1 MNRSK
6 KLILIII
13 SILMILSVIVG
24 CSARKSENSSDN
36 GGVAVAPSAPMP
48 SPSPG
53 MPAAEEKGIDFGS
66 GVTSPLEPSKVITTV
81 YLKFETLEFEKSNE
95 ELNNL
100 IGKYQAY
107 VEYSNISYNQYYNA
121 KNYRNGEFVIRVPR
135 EKIISFKTELNLIG
149 NLTSENTNKQ
159 DVTKEYTDTESRLKV
174 IEVKEGR
181 ILALLEKAEKIE
193 DIIILE
199 NQLST
204 TIYEKESLKASL
216 ITLDDKV
223 DFSTVNISLQ
233 EVAKTTNTETVATT
247 FGAKVQNAIND
258 SIFFFKDTLENLA
271 ILLIYLFPFL
281 VIVAVVLYIVI
292 RILKK
297 LKKNKPEK

>member
-6 KLILIII
+6 KLILIVI

-24 CSARKSENSSDN
+24 CSARKSESSSDN

-48 SPSPG
+48 TPSPR
-53 MPAAEEKGIDFGS
+53 MASEEKGKDFGG
-66 GVTSPLEPSKVITTV
+66 GVVPSPLEPAKVITSI

-95 ELNNL
+95 ELNKL
-100 IGKYQAY
+100 IAKYQAY
-107 VEYSNISYNQYYNA
+107 VEYSNISYNQYYND

-193 DIIILE
+193 DIIALE
-199 NQLST
+199 NQLSN
-204 TIYEKESLKASL
+204 TIYEKESLKSNL
-216 ITLDDKV
+216 LTIDDKV
-223 DFSTVNISLQ
+223 DFSTVNVNIQ
-233 EVAKTTNTETVATT
+233 EVEKTTNTETVATT
-247 FGAKVQNAIND
+247 FGTKVKNAIND
-258 SIFFFKDTLENLA
+258 SIFFFKDTLQGLV

-281 VIVAVVLYIVI
+281 VIVAVLLFIVI
-292 RILKK
+292 RFIKK
-297 LKKNKPEK
+297 YKKNKPNK

>member
-6 KLILIII
+6 KLILIVI
-13 SILMILSVIVG
+13 SILMILSVVVG
-24 CSARKSENSSDN
+24 CSARKTESSSDN
-36 GGVAVAPSAPMP
+36 RGEAVAPSAPMP
-48 SPSPG
+48 TPSPG
-53 MPAAEEKGIDFGS
+53 MSNEEKGVDFGS
-66 GVTSPLEPSKVITTV
+66 GVTSPLEPDKVITTI

-95 ELNNL
+95 ELNEL
-100 IGKYQAY
+100 ITKYQAY
-107 VEYSNISYNQYYNA
+107 VEYSNISYNQYYNS

-193 DIIILE
+193 DIIALE
-199 NQLST
+199 NQLSN
-204 TIYEKESLKASL
+204 TILEKESLKSNL
-216 ITLDDKV
+216 LTIDDKV
-223 DFSTVNISLQ
+223 DFSTVSINIQ
-233 EVAKTTNTETVATT
+233 EVEKTTNTETVATT
-247 FGAKVQNAIND
+247 FGTKVENAIKD
-258 SIFFFKDTLENLA
+258 SIFFFKDTLQGLV

-281 VIVAVVLYIVI
+281 VIVGIILFVVVRY
-292 RILKK
+292 LKK
-297 LKKNKPEK
+297 FKKNKPQ

>member
-6 KLILIII
+6 KLILIVI
-13 SILMILSVIVG
+13 SILMILSVFVG
-24 CSARKSENSSDN
+24 CSARKTESSRDN

-53 MPAAEEKGIDFGS
+53 MPSEEKGLDNDFGG

-95 ELNNL
+95 ELNEL
-100 IGKYQAY
+100 IAKYQAY

-135 EKIISFKTELNLIG
+135 EKIQSFKTELNLIG

-193 DIIILE
+193 DIIALE
-199 NQLST
+199 NQLSN
-204 TIYEKESLKASL
+204 TILEKESLKSNL
-216 ITLDDKV
+216 LTIDDKV
-223 DFSTVNISLQ
+223 DFSTVSVSIQ
-233 EVAKTTNTETVATT
+233 EVEKTTNTETVATT
-247 FGAKVQNAIND
+247 FGTKVKNAIND
-258 SIFFFKDTLENLA
+258 SIFFFKDTLQGLV

-281 VIVAVVLYIVI
+281 IIVAVLLFIVI
-292 RILKK
+292 RFLKK
-297 LKKNKPEK
+297 YKKNKPE